1 MASEKNKFSK
11 ADANK
16 LFDLIALSS
25 LSQIKIEDL
34 RKFAEKYKLN
44 TDEDLDL
51 DLLYNLLDVDK
62 DGKVSRIDFEKF
74 LGV

>member
-11 ADANK
+11 ADANR

-34 RKFAEKYKLN
+34 RKFAEKSKLN
-44 TDEDLDL
+44 TGEDLDL
-51 DLLYNLLDVDK
+51 DLLYILLDFDK